1 MVNSTR
7 ELDALNTLLMDN
19 NSMKKLLLITLVSLP
34 AFAADYIIEPGQLHQ
49 QGTAKID
56 ILPSTTTLKASMSYD
71 LQAKDFVPVPKKFL
85 QDKKIMEFPVEF
97 RTVKGYQQLEKQ
109 KTIKT
114 AKAHLK
120 FVKRAESEGL
130 KDAYFVDVFPT
141 NKKSK
146 ISFIY
151 HPSLPDTGWQQI
163 TITMISSFPI
173 LDGYELKAKIKQ

>member
-1 MVNSTR
+1 
-7 ELDALNTLLMDN
+7 
-19 NSMKKLLLITLVSLP
+19 
-34 AFAADYIIEPGQLHQ
+34 
-49 QGTAKID
+49 
-56 ILPSTTTLKASMSYD
+56 
-71 LQAKDFVPVPKKFL
+71 
-85 QDKKIMEFPVEF
+85 MEFPVEF

-146 ISFIY
+146 ISCCQLAFT
-151 HPSLPDTGWQQI
+151 H
-163 TITMISSFPI
+163 
-173 LDGYELKAKIKQ
+173 KKV